1 MLEVVF
7 RYRGNEDTFD
17 SMAQIDEFVHE
28 DSNFRGDKKILLND
42 NKLFAYFIC
51 MCLSYGRLSVKVRV
65 HDPDT
70 YMSRTAMIDDSNF
83 ILCPY
88 II

>member
-1 MLEVVF
+1 MVEIVF
-7 RYRGNEDTFD
+7 RHKGTEDTFE

-28 DSNFRGDKKILLND
+28 DNNFKGDSVLLFNDSN
-42 NKLFAYFIC
+42 LFAYFV
-51 MCLSYGRLSVKVRV
+51 CLCKSYGRLSVKVRV

-70 YMSRTAMIDDSNF
+70 YMSRTAIIDDSNF
-83 ILCPY
+83 VLCPF